1 MSRLDVYSRRG
12 CHLCD
17 ELLEAL
23 LPLVR
28 GRLDVVVHDIDSRA
42 DWAMRYGMHI
52 PVVEFAGREVC
63 RHALDRA
70 AIAAVLASL
79 QGTQGA
85 Q

>member
-42 DWAMRYGMHI
+42 DWRTRYGRHV

-70 AIAAVLASL
+70 AIAAVLDSL
-79 QGTQGA
+79 QGAEGA
-85 Q
+85 